1 MNFPLYNSMR
11 KLIQKP
17 HDRYTTDL
25 QALVNNRWE
34 NSTQT
39 SFNVWMET
47 EIGTGNYEQ
56 VDVSVDTA
64 VDIGTGFKKGDDFK
78 VFSLKNISREIIL
91 GTMFFTDT
99 DYWICVN
106 TNGFAS
112 PTNSCEVR
120 RCNNTLAW
128 IDPSTGVVKHEPC
141 IIDYELS
148 SPRPRHDKDI
158 DVADGHIFVIVQGSE
173 ITRAIEK
180 NQRFILSGQPYKLSA
195 IQSLLDTRYF
205 ATNPD
210 IENSTLL
217 YLDMY
222 LDMIQPDDDLVSNVA
237 NVDDYQYRLNIQPS
251 YNEIANRIVP
261 NAQFDG
267 ILVPTVTTN
276 DGDVTGKSVVLTG
289 NEYVDIQVDGKYK
302 LTGNVGDVARIT
314 TTVGDNP
321 NISEITAIRIMP
333 NPNGENNDVL
343 IVNPL
348 YTVARQHQ
356 PVYFSVGFYRN
367 GEPQWDEE
375 VTWTYAGLDES
386 YFSLTQHY
394 GNNFMLAAKKFSTTP
409 LQLTFSAGGLSKTI
423 TIQLQPLF

>member
-1 MNFPLYNSMR
+1 MNFPLYDSMR
-11 KLIQKP
+11 RLIQKP
-17 HDRYTTDL
+17 HDRYTSDL

-78 VFSLKNISREIIL
+78 VFSLRNISREIIL

-237 NVDDYQYRLNIQPS
+237 NVDDYQYRLNIQPTYS
-251 YNEIANRIVP
+251 EIANRIVP

-267 ILVPTVTTN
+267 ILVPTV
-276 DGDVTGKSVVLTG
+276 
-289 NEYVDIQVDGKYK
+289 
-302 LTGNVGDVARIT
+302 NVGDVAYIT
-314 TTVGDNP
+314 ATIGDNP
-321 NISEITAIRIMP
+321 NVLETTTIRIAP
-333 NPNGENNDVL
+333 NPDGENNDAL

-348 YTVARQHQ
+348 YTIVRQQQ
-356 PVYFSVGFYRN
+356 PVWFSVEFYRN
-367 GEPQWDEE
+367 GEKQTDREI
-375 VTWTYAGLDES
+375 TWTYSGLDES
-386 YFSLTQHY
+386 YFALTQSY